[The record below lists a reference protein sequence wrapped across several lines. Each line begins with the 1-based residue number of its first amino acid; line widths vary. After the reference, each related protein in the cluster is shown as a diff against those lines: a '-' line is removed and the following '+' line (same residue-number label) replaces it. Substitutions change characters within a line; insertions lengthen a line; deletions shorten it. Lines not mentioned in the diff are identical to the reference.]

1 MTFKSI
7 KNAKVNQQVIQQ
19 IKDSI
24 YQGKL
29 KKGDRLPTVSE
40 LHEAWGVS
48 KSSIR
53 EAFSALE
60 LIGVLRTRTS
70 EGTFITSDGNSTS
83 FLEPLF
89 LMLALEENIS
99 KELLE
104 FRMLLECDCIRLAV
118 DKILPCELD
127 EMKKYIE
134 IQGES
139 KENEKSRI
147 EADKMF
153 HYAIAKAS
161 GNKVMYQA
169 LTLIS
174 DTIDLQIKD
183 ANSKLALDLNNIL
196 KFTHQQDEEIYNA
209 IKDKDY
215 NKAIKALRVYINYF
229 DELIN
234 QVKMNIKN
242 E

>member
-24 YQGKL
+24 YQGNL
-29 KKGDRLPTVSE
+29 KKGDKLPTVNE

-60 LIGVLRTRTS
+60 LIGVIRTRTS
-70 EGTFITSDGNSTS
+70 EGTFITSDEDSTR

-89 LMLALEENIS
+89 LMLALEENIA

-118 DKILPCELD
+118 DRIMPEELE

-134 IQGES
+134 ILE
-139 KENEKSRI
+139 ENNEDEKSKI
-147 EADKMF
+147 DADKMF
-153 HYAIAKAS
+153 HYTIARAS
-161 GNKVMYQA
+161 GNKVIYQVI
-169 LTLIS
+169 TLIS
-174 DTIDLQIKD
+174 DTMEQHMKNVYEKS
-183 ANSKLALDLNNIL
+183 AENLDNVL
-196 KFTHQQDEEIYNA
+196 KFTQQQDKKIYSA
-209 IKDKDY
+209 IVQKDSS
-215 NKAIKALRVYINYF
+215 KAIKSLKIYLNYF
-229 DELIN
+229 CKLIN
-234 QVKMNIKN
+234 